1 MTITTS
7 ANNPRLSED
16 KPVLDEIIKNLERR
30 WGLTLASFLP
40 PEAQACM
47 QVWQMAIARL
57 WGEGD
62 AVIRR
67 SREWI
72 EYADSMQ
79 LHCTQCTLTRS
90 DPGGPV
96 SAAVFI
102 KPGRQLQDVLHAIDD
117 ITSQIA
123 PFKVV
128 LTRLALNGAI
138 FTAWGETIDEPAR
151 KQREQ
156 LLRGFAKHLPDY
168 CNVRMREWDT
178 DSAKYGD
185 IHCSIAALKRQP
197 PQEYQSLVNNVAG
210 IAGLQCDPFTIAGV
224 TLVHHRMRTLAFP
237 QQGSWYF
244 PFGLHAT
251 MPAESDVLGLD
262 TTLSTGDAKP

>member
-1 MTITTS
+1 MTPSPLLRARTQAS
-7 ANNPRLSED
+7 WFVAGVGLLVFLSFWT
-16 KPVLDEIIKNLERR
+16 LDLQWAKFLAPDALRKMARFLGELFPPNLEPAFLAR
-30 WGLTLASFLP
+30 LLPAALETLAMSALGTLIAALLGLVLALP
-40 PEAQACM
+40 ASKTHAYDP
-47 QVWQMAIARL
+47 AR
-57 WGEGD
+57 WR
-62 AVIRR
+62 A
-67 SREWI
+67 
-72 EYADSMQ
+72 
-79 LHCTQCTLTRS
+79 
-90 DPGGPV
+90 
-96 SAAVFI
+96 
-102 KPGRQLQDVLHAIDD
+102 
-117 ITSQIA
+117 
-123 PFKVV
+123 

-138 FTAWGETIDEPAR
+138 FTAWGETLDEPAR

-156 LLRGFAKHLPDY
+156 LLRGFAKHLPNY

-197 PQEYQSLVNNVAG
+197 PQEYQSLVNTVAG

-244 PFGLHAT
+244 PFGVHAT

-262 TTLSTGDAKP
+262 TTLSTGNAKP